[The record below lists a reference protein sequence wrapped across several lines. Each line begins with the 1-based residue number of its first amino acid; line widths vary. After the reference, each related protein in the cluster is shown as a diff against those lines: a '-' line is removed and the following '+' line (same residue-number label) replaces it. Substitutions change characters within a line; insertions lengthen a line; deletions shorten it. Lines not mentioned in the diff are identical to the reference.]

1 MINNKQFKQDLSQD
15 HPFGKPVEFL
25 SAFKGE
31 GLALWRRVNEQET
44 EMRKWSVMKERMRD
58 VADEELKH
66 SWDSETIAFT

>member
-44 EMRKWSVMKERMRD
+44 EMRK
-58 VADEELKH
+58 
-66 SWDSETIAFT
+66 